1 MTQLFKEVTSPKNAD
16 EATAEELKAGAT
28 QESSEAPVT
37 ASENTTREGGKHG
50 DPGVCC
56 GGCS

>member
-1 MTQLFKEVTSPKNAD
+1 MTQLFKEVTSPKNVKNVESEKLNEGAI
-16 EATAEELKAGAT
+16 EQSAKATEDAEKETVKK
-28 QESSEAPVT
+28 
-37 ASENTTREGGKHG
+37 GKHG

>member
-1 MTQLFKEVTSPKNAD
+1 MMQLFKEVTSPKGVEKM
-16 EATAEELKAGAT
+16 EAEKLTEGAGEQNTKGPESAEKETVKK
-28 QESSEAPVT
+28 
-37 ASENTTREGGKHG
+37 GKHG

>member
-1 MTQLFKEVTSPKNAD
+1 MTQLFKEVTSPVNAD
-16 EATAEELKAGAT
+16 KAESESLKEGAIE
-28 QESSEAPVT
+28 QSAKAAESAEKETVKK
-37 ASENTTREGGKHG
+37 GKHG

>member
-1 MTQLFKEVTSPKNAD
+1 MMQLFKEVTSPKNTDKANAEKQKD
-16 EATAEELKAGAT
+16 NMMEERPEA
-28 QESSEAPVT
+28 SVS
-37 ASENTTREGGKHG
+37 ASESAPKKGKHG

>member
-1 MTQLFKEVTSPKNAD
+1 MTQLFKEVTSPKTSD
-16 EATAEELKAGAT
+16 RTETEELKDGTAEQA
-28 QESSEAPVT
+28 VK
-37 ASENTTREGGKHG
+37 ASESTDKETVKKGKHG

>member
-1 MTQLFKEVTSPKNAD
+1 MTQLFKEVASPKTAD
-16 EATAEELKAGAT
+16 KMETEELKGGTDEQAAGAF
-28 QESSEAPVT
+28 ESTEKETVKK
-37 ASENTTREGGKHG
+37 GKHG